1 MLEESWYVFRP
12 RNFVE
17 RVAKISRVHEP
28 VTLLEF
34 RLQPLQGKHVG
45 FEYGYKL
52 EELEFGCSIQCV
64 IDIVLFPENERR
76 ALPMITVVDDSR

>member
-1 MLEESWYVFRP
+1 MLEESWYVFRL

-17 RVAKISRVHEP
+17 RVAEISRVHKP
-28 VTLLEF
+28 VTLLKF

-52 EELEFGCSIQCV
+52 EKLEFGCNIQCV
-64 IDIVLFPENERR
+64 IDIVLFPENKRR
-76 ALPMITVVDDSR
+76 ALLMITVVDNSR